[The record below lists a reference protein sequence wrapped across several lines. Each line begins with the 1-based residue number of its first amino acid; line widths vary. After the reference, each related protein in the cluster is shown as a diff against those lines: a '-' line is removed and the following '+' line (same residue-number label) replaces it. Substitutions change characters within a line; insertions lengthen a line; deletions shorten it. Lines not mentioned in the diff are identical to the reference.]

1 MNDKCLKSTIFLAAI
16 MLPLG
21 MFNCHALADT
31 DAKPSAAAKIDPIL
45 ITSMARSGR
54 ASAQL
59 ILGEMH
65 LTGNGLPLDYSEAL
79 KWFRAAAEQG
89 EAEALRRL
97 GFMYESGMGVKRDL
111 AQANFLYDLAAKG
124 GDLLSSYRFGYSYAS
139 INVP

>member
-1 MNDKCLKSTIFLAAI
+1 MAEIDDISGRHSVASRHVQ
-16 MLPLG
+16 LPCPG
-21 MFNCHALADT
+21 RYGWEE
-31 DAKPSAAAKIDPIL
+31 SAAAKIDPIL
-45 ITSMARSGR
+45 ISSMARSGR

-65 LTGNGLPLDYSEAL
+65 LTGNGLPQDYSEAL

-97 GFMYESGMGVKRDL
+97 GFMYESGMGVERDL

-124 GDLLSSYRFGYSYAS
+124 GDLLSSYRFGYSYAGM
-139 INVP
+139 NVP